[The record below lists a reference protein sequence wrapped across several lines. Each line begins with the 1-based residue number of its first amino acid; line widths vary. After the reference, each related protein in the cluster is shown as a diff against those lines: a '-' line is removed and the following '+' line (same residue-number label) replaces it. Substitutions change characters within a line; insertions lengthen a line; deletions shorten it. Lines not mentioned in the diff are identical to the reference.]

1 MRAPILI
8 LLLAAGSAIAQP
20 SERLQSMLKRIFDS
34 NEFAAGGRGAGGRRG
49 GGGGGMRWS
58 DGGAS
63 WDTLENREIVRYDA
77 ATGNRSVLVS
87 ADELK
92 LAVTDYTWSPDGKKL
107 LLATNPKR
115 VLIRKPAAEYWVLDR
130 TAHTSCKLG
139 GSGTEPLLFA
149 KWSPDS
155 TRVAYVRG
163 TNVFVE
169 DAASGAITALTK
181 DGTDLILNGVSDWVY
196 DEEFGLADGF
206 RWSPDG
212 KRIAFWQFDQHDVP
226 VYTLVNYTD
235 GNYPSLFQYP
245 YPKAGQTNS
254 AVRIGVI
261 GATGGPTVWVKAP
274 GNPRDIYIPR
284 MEWTPKGEVI
294 FQHLNR
300 LQNDLQLLTANP
312 ATGDVHRVLEDKDEA
327 WVEVNSTLHWLAG
340 GKLLWTSE
348 RDGWRHAYILD
359 ADGGLKL
366 VSNFKG
372 DVISIASVDEKAG
385 WLYFIASPDEPTRRY
400 LYRAKLDGSGAPT
413 RVTPANGPGAHT
425 YNISP
430 SGEFAIHSVS
440 RFDQPAMS
448 ELVKLPSHQTVR
460 VMNDAADAR
469 AKIADVLAGRTEFVQ
484 VDAGGG
490 AMIDGWVMKPRNF
503 EPSKKYPILVYV
515 YGEPAGANAVDQ
527 WSGNRTLFHAAI
539 ADEGYLV
546 ATFDNAG
553 TPTPKGRAWR
563 KSIYGSVGVLASAQ
577 QAAALRSLAKSR
589 PWVDLDRVAVW
600 GWSGGGSMTDNLMFR
615 SPDLYK
621 VGMAVAAVPDQ
632 ALYDSIYQ
640 ERYMGLPQTN
650 AKGYHDG
657 SPISYAEG
665 LRGKLLIVHGTGDDN
680 VHFQGD
686 QKLINRLVELGKQ
699 FDFMEYPNR
708 THGISEGRGTQLHVY
723 TLLARYLEEHLPAG
737 GR

>member
-1 MRAPILI
+1 SGA
-8 LLLAAGSAIAQP
+8 
-20 SERLQSMLKRIFDS
+20 
-34 NEFAAGGRGAGGRRG
+34 GRGGGGRRG

-58 DGGAS
+58 DGGKS

-77 ATGNRSVLVS
+77 ATGNREVLVS
-87 ADELK
+87 ASELK
-92 LAVTDYTWSPDGKKL
+92 LAVTDYAWSSDGKKL
-107 LLATNPKR
+107 LLAANPKR
-115 VLIRKPAAEYWVLDR
+115 VLIRKPSADYWVLDR
-130 TAHTSCKLG
+130 ATHSSRKLG
-139 GSGTEPLLFA
+139 GDDPTPLLWPKF
-149 KWSPDS
+149 SPDGM
-155 TRVAYVRG
+155 RVAYVRG
-163 TNVFVE
+163 TNVYVE
-169 DAASGAITALTK
+169 DLAGGTITALTK
-181 DGTDLILNGVSDWVY
+181 DGTDLVLNGVSDWVY
-196 DEEFGLADGF
+196 DEEFGLADCF

-212 KRIAFWQFDQHDVP
+212 QRIAYWQFDQHDVP

-235 GNYPSLFQYP
+235 GLYPTLFQYP

-254 AVRIGVI
+254 AIRLGVVSASG
-261 GATGGPTVWVKAP
+261 GATTWVKAP

-284 MEWTPKGEVI
+284 MEWTPKGDVI

-300 LQNDLQLLTANP
+300 LQNHLQLMTANA
-312 ATGDVHRVLEDKDEA
+312 ATGDVRRLFEDKDAA

-348 RDGWRHAYILD
+348 RDGWRHAYTLD
-359 ADGGLKL
+359 MEGTPHL
-366 VSNFKG
+366 VTNFKG
-372 DVISIASVDEKAG
+372 DVISISSVDEKGG

-400 LYRAKLDGSGAPT
+400 LYRTKLDGSGSPT
-413 RVTPANGPGAHT
+413 RVTPASMAGAHT

-430 SGEFAIHSVS
+430 NGEWAIHMMS
-440 RFDQPAMS
+440 RFDQPTS
-448 ELVKLPSHQTVR
+448 GELIKLPSHGIVR
-460 VMNDAADAR
+460 PMNDPADAR
-469 AKIADVLAGRTEFVQ
+469 AKVAELMAGRTEFVQ

-503 EPSKKYPILVYV
+503 DPAKKYPILVYV

-527 WSGNRTLFHAAI
+527 FSGNRNLFHAAI
-539 ADEGYLV
+539 SDEGYLV
-546 ATFDNAG
+546 ASFDNAG
-553 TPTPKGRAWR
+553 TPSPKGRAWR
-563 KSIYGSVGVLASAQ
+563 KSIYGSVGVLASEQ

-615 SPDLYK
+615 SPELYK
-621 VGMAVAAVPDQ
+621 VGMSVAAVPDQ

-657 SPISYAEG
+657 SPINFAEG

-686 QKLINRLVELGKQ
+686 QELINRLVELGKA

-723 TLLARYLEEHLPAG
+723 SLISRYLMEHLPAG
-737 GR
+737 PR